1 MFYRAPKSKYRIRA
15 PGGREQVRVLQ
26 RDSKHYHPNKTNSKY
41 FIGYSTGEIKDL
53 KGKGVS

>member
-1 MFYRAPKSKYRIRA
+1 MA